1 MNALNELMD
10 ELKEIWKS
18 FDDIDYWYVW
28 PVWLFSKKEW
38 CIFDKDTIEKL
49 KTYLEDNFSK
59 YDRWYWSQQL
69 DWEIV
74 FKDWSW
80 LERWEYDWS
89 ERWEYK
95 CKPKKRLTKVEQE
108 LIEINSEIK
117 QLKKKRKLLYQNLYN
132 ND

>member
-1 MNALNELMD
+1 MNALKELMD

-28 PVWLFSKKEW
+28 PAWLFSKKEW

-49 KTYLEDNFSK
+49 KTYLENEYSN
-59 YDRWYWSQQL
+59 YNNWYWGQVL
-69 DWEIV
+69 DWEVV
-74 FKDWSW
+74 FKDWSR

-95 CKPKKRLTKVEQE
+95 CKPKKRLTKIEQE

-117 QLKKKRKLLYQNLYN
+117 ELKRKRKLLYN
-132 ND
+132 NI